1 MFSISDTVNFTRALT
16 PTIILIITLY
26 LLVKKLF
33 NNHPKFL
40 IILLLIQIFQLIATL
55 FSNNSIISSL
65 ETDID
70 HVGRYHWIISSLST
84 IFLFMIMDK
93 IEGFDFKNIFFISIF
108 FCFLWLYFFLIE
120 ICQTF

>member
-1 MFSISDTVNFTRALT
+1 M
-16 PTIILIITLY
+16 
-26 LLVKKLF
+26 
-33 NNHPKFL
+33 
-40 IILLLIQIFQLIATL
+40 LLIQIFQLIATL

-108 FCFLWLYFFLIE
+108 FLFFMVIFFSYRNLSDFLISGLNTPLYNLDVLRDSVYFLNHS
-120 ICQTF
+120 IPRLLVYLDQ